1 MSLLRTPCSG
11 ACGLGSFC
19 AAFAVTLGV
28 IALLL
33 GRLPMLHLRV
43 PPPPWRRESRPST
56 HPHDRPASMRARVA
70 SSRTAS
76 ASTSTWDRHCAYP
89 AGVEDWEAVQIL
101 DAYPADVV
109 VEGADQILDAPH
121 APIV

>member
-43 PPPPWRRESRPST
+43 PSPPWRGESRPST
-56 HPHDRPASMRARVA
+56 HRPASMRARVA
-70 SSRTAS
+70 TS
-76 ASTSTWDRHCAYP
+76 ASTSTWDRHYAYP
-89 AGVEDWEAVQIL
+89 ADVEDWEAVQIL
-101 DAYPADVV
+101 DACPAA
-109 VEGADQILDAPH
+109 VEEADQILDAPH

>member
-56 HPHDRPASMRARVA
+56 HPHRPASMRARVA

-76 ASTSTWDRHCAYP
+76 ASTSTWDRHYTYP
-89 AGVEDWEAVQIL
+89 ADVEDWEAVQIL
-101 DAYPADVV
+101 DACPAA
-109 VEGADQILDAPH
+109 VEEADQILDAPH